1 MNHYRI
7 YHEEIPDF
15 LLDYLRLPI
24 LERLKQV
31 GMNCGCEY
39 TSFPQFKILKP
50 YSRYDHSLGVA
61 LIVWH
66 FTRDKAQTVAGL
78 LHDIATPV
86 FAHVVDVNCSIAVCP
101 SSLT

>member
-39 TSFPQFKILKP
+39 TSFPQFKIL
-50 YSRYDHSLGVA
+50 
-61 LIVWH
+61 
-66 FTRDKAQTVAGL
+66 
-78 LHDIATPV
+78 
-86 FAHVVDVNCSIAVCP
+86 
-101 SSLT
+101 